1 MPAFQARQFLAD
13 PEQLRSET
21 ERIATAEA
29 AGTWHCRYG
38 MAFPNSEPLRVR
50 TARDAA
56 DLLAPTFAGATR
68 ERLAIL
74 YLSADR
80 VVLGVSETRL
90 GEKLSIELPL
100 RAIIADALRLGA
112 VGLIIAHNHPSG
124 DPMPSAA
131 DQAATRKLIR
141 VACDLGIQVHDHL
154 VFAGM
159 ECRSFRALDL
169 L

>member
-1 MPAFQARQFLAD
+1 
-13 PEQLRSET
+13 
-21 ERIATAEA
+21 
-29 AGTWHCRYG
+29 
-38 MAFPNSEPLRVR
+38 MALTDSVPLRVQ

-56 DLLAPTFAGATR
+56 DLLAPTFAGAAR

-74 YLSADR
+74 YLNADR

-90 GEKLSIELPL
+90 GEKVSIELPL
-100 RAIIADALRLGA
+100 RPIIADALRLNA
-112 VGLIIAHNHPSG
+112 TGLIIAHNHPSG

-141 VACDLGIQVHDHL
+141 VASELGIQVHDHL
-154 VFAGM
+154 VFAGG